1 MLKSVAFNILL
12 YIWQTNKQKNNVMN
26 NESQNTIL
34 KQLGGAARI
43 YAMTNAKAVVCTKTG
58 VQIMFPRNK
67 YLAIDAQSNDVY
79 TMTAFTLNGRTLETK
94 TTFEQKDIFNS
105 ELMGMFEFSTGMIIS
120 F

>member
-1 MLKSVAFNILL
+1 
-12 YIWQTNKQKNNVMN
+12 
-26 NESQNTIL
+26 
-34 KQLGGAARI
+34 
-43 YAMTNAKAVVCTKTG
+43 MTNAKAVVCTKTG